1 MIYTFCGFNTIMFN
15 SDLALQSQQ
24 TQMDFGFED
33 LPSNFQY
40 TPKKGCE
47 VSRMTEDTDCD
58 SSRGES
64 SNVSVTEIQEH
75 HSSSRT
81 DDISRKAQESVE
93 KINQSRIS
101 NQKMIDSFQEKL
113 VEKVTDLCMQMKEHM
128 YRVYEENSDKMQV
141 NLQELQ
147 EVLESCTKFSHELL
161 EANRAL
167 ACLREGDMP

>member
-1 MIYTFCGFNTIMFN
+1 MFTGSFLAWVPVDEQLLQVNLNFNKATGFNLI
-15 SDLALQSQQ
+15 
-24 TQMDFGFED
+24 
-33 LPSNFQY
+33 Y
-40 TPKKGCE
+40 IC
-47 VSRMTEDTDCD
+47 C
-58 SSRGES
+58 
-64 SNVSVTEIQEH
+64 
-75 HSSSRT
+75 SSRT

-128 YRVYEENSDKMQV
+128 YKVYEENSDKMQV